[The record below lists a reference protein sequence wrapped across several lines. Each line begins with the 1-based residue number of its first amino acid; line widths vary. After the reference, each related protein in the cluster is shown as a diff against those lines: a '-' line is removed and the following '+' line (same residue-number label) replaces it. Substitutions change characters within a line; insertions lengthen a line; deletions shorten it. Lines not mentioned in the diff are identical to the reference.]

1 MNGVQSCFQMTLY
14 SPGMELSN
22 ISFHGSWAMTRD
34 FSQNISRV
42 SRQPPVFYIC
52 SEDFKPLGIRAP
64 LFGAVCFVLV
74 YAIPGKTTW
83 LITSFTR
90 AHIFI
95 SVLFPFWK
103 RKSRRYD
110 SLLLSIPKRDR
121 SFYFPLSLTFIVLP
135 CLVTFVLQV
144 SS

>member
-1 MNGVQSCFQMTLY
+1 MASFQMTLY

-22 ISFHGSWAMTRD
+22 ITFHGSWAMTRD

-64 LFGAVCFVLV
+64 LFGAACFVLV
-74 YAIPGKTTW
+74 YAIPGKITR
-83 LITSFTR
+83 LITNLTR
-90 AHIFI
+90 THIIHILF
-95 SVLFPFWK
+95 LFPFRK
-103 RKSRRYD
+103 RKSRWYD
-110 SLLLSIPKRDR
+110 SFLLYIPKRDQ
-121 SFYFPLSLTFIVLP
+121 SCHSLPSLTFIVLP
-135 CLVTFVLQV
+135 CLITFVLQV